1 MQETVKAAASYFSAN
16 RSVFDAGRLRFQ
28 RFAAET
34 QISNEIGG
42 TDMRTTKFNMKDFGL
57 RLRKLRQ
64 ACGLTQEEFC
74 HVIGISD
81 THYRKIEAGTRTG
94 SLELI
99 VEMAEYFHV
108 SLDYLLLGET
118 ESNSKAKRDILAV
131 IESLTRIAREL

>member
-1 MQETVKAAASYFSAN
+1 MQETVKAAASCFYALMA
-16 RSVFDAGRLRFQ
+16 VFDAGLLRFQ
-28 RFAAET
+28 GFAAET

-42 TDMRTTKFNMKDFGL
+42 TDMGTTKFNMKDFGM

-74 HVIGISD
+74 DVIGISG

-108 SLDYLLLGET
+108 SLDYLQRYAI
-118 ESNSKAKRDILAV
+118 NIY
-131 IESLTRIAREL
+131 

>member
-1 MQETVKAAASYFSAN
+1 
-16 RSVFDAGRLRFQ
+16 
-28 RFAAET
+28 
-34 QISNEIGG
+34 
-42 TDMRTTKFNMKDFGL
+42 MKDFGL

-74 HVIGISD
+74 DVIGISD

-108 SLDYLLLGET
+108 SLDYLLGET